1 MDMDN
6 QLEEQLSQLRQLV
19 SGLGEGETAKREQIN
34 QLINTIEQRLDKVE
48 SDNDELHQSVI
59 SSLKESIEQFET
71 SHPAITSSLNQIMV
85 MLANMGI

>member
-1 MDMDN
+1 MHMDN
-6 QLEEQLSQLRQLV
+6 QLEEQLAQLRQLV